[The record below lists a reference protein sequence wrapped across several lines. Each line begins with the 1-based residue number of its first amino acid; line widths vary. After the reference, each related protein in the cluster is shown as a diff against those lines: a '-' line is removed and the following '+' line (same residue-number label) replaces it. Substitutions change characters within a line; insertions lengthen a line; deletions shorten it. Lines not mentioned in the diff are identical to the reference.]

1 MIPMACGSSHEPLR
15 GQLHSDEICR
25 SHPLAMRRPSR
36 ESDGDFGIA
45 ISGIALV
52 SQEASNIAG
61 LASRDLER
69 ESSRERTNVHSR
81 GARND
86 RQRVDSLHARW
97 STTGEP
103 GTRSA
108 AGPDSMCPT

>member
-1 MIPMACGSSHEPLR
+1 MKFVANFTVRLSRDKIVMASHKVRRAVQSSCQMDSP
-15 GQLHSDEICR
+15 
-25 SHPLAMRRPSR
+25 A
-36 ESDGDFGIA
+36 DFGIA
-45 ISGIALV
+45 ISGIVLA
-52 SQEASNIAG
+52 SSEASNIAG

-103 GTRSA
+103 GIRSA